1 MHDPGTA
8 DHALLTE
15 FHNLPV
21 NLASPDSADDVV
33 PHTPMNCAACNSTSP
48 MAEIWVDGGW
58 HELPRGVRS
67 HTLHTVA
74 AAMGRPEEAAAMR
87 EALARPGMDVLEFSS
102 AEARERVMQL
112 LIRSHRHGAP
122 QGIHCQR
129 VVMGLASLMAPEA
142 VRDAVRDL
150 ERGNEVELLHWPR
163 WGQRDNRYHALDGE
177 DRYLHVEGW
186 EARAGV
192 RGDRP
197 ECLEMAEA
205 ILRQAAVGGED
216 ELLAIRIQ
224 EPLDA
229 AGWTT
234 GAVFEAPSPDGVRC
248 EMNTRLTEH

>member
-1 MHDPGTA
+1 
-8 DHALLTE
+8 
-15 FHNLPV
+15 
-21 NLASPDSADDVV
+21 
-33 PHTPMNCAACNSTSP
+33 
-48 MAEIWVDGGW
+48 
-58 HELPRGVRS
+58 
-67 HTLHTVA
+67 
-74 AAMGRPEEAAAMR
+74 MR

-224 EPLDA
+224 EPLDL

-234 GAVFEAPSPDGVRC
+234 GAVFEALRLGERRGRLGCRPAADGQDPLRDAWWLRPGAQEEPLPVR
-248 EMNTRLTEH
+248 TRITRCRNLRHIQQPGEATLASR